1 MTLPQRLL
9 RAEMARVDAQI
20 NDLEERFSV
29 PVMWPIGELAD
40 WQRLLLRREALEF
53 ELRTVL
59 ACG

>member
-1 MTLPQRLL
+1 MTLPQRLMREEL
-9 RAEMARVDAQI
+9 ARVDAQI

-29 PVMWPIGELAD
+29 PVVWPISDYAD
-40 WQRLLLRREALEF
+40 WQKLLLRREALER